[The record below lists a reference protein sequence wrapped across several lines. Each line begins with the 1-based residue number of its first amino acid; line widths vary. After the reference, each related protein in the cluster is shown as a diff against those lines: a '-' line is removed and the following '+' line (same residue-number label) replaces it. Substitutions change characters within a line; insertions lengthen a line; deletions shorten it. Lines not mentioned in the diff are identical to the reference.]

1 LTELLVF
8 KQGVTTW
15 QVRLILIG
23 TTLAATPN
31 KATGDIQSSVNVLS
45 GKDKQ
50 TLFHNL
56 VCATTVW
63 TQTQRRVLPVLI
75 LNQ

>member
-1 LTELLVF
+1 MNSKLAACLFLTELLVF
-8 KQGVTTW
+8 KQGVITW

-23 TTLAATPN
+23 TTFYKTHLAVTPN
-31 KATGDIQSSVNVLS
+31 KAIGDTQSSVNVLS

-56 VCATTVW
+56 MCATAV
-63 TQTQRRVLPVLI
+63 
-75 LNQ
+75 